1 MSESFRQVTTCTVD
15 TTTSRHCCCCVV
27 VCIWKQPCTAVY
39 CIMDGMTDCSS
50 QLNDKKACVD
60 VTNCLQAEQAC
71 LLPVAVLTEKP
82 PVPRDVKYR
91 AFVSCCALA
100 SNSGQT
106 MSWLPVG
113 LLVASL
119 FMAAGT
125 AKDEVALLPEPG
137 SMQLPGGALQ

>member
-1 MSESFRQVTTCTVD
+1 
-15 TTTSRHCCCCVV
+15 
-27 VCIWKQPCTAVY
+27 
-39 CIMDGMTDCSS
+39 MTDCSS
-50 QLNDKKACVD
+50 QLNHKKACVD

-71 LLPVAVLTEKP
+71 QSWLLPVAVFTEKP

-100 SNSGQT
+100 SNFGQT